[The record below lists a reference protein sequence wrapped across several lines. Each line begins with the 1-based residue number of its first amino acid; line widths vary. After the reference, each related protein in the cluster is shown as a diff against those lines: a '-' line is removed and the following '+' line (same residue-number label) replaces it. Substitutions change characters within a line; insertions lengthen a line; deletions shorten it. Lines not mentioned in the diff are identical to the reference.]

1 MRKVIDVYKQNARTL
16 AETFGSMGLEV
27 YGGSNSPYVWVRFP
41 GRRSWDVFTEILEET
56 HVITVPGCGFGPG
69 GEGFIRLSSFNSE
82 ECVREANMHHHL
94 LQIWLPPPTAERKN
108 SLCLHTMVSMGA
120 SYGHLHIQQEHYRQ
134 KMRRKEEEKKAM
146 EEQQQTKKK
155 KKKKMMKGGCNA
167 SVHPKGLSESQAKGM
182 AG

>member
-1 MRKVIDVYKQNARTL
+1 
-16 AETFGSMGLEV
+16 
-27 YGGSNSPYVWVRFP
+27 
-41 GRRSWDVFTEILEET
+41 
-56 HVITVPGCGFGPG
+56 
-69 GEGFIRLSSFNSE
+69 
-82 ECVREANMHHHL
+82 
-94 LQIWLPPPTAERKN
+94 
-108 SLCLHTMVSMGA
+108 MVSMGA

-182 AG
+182 AGLHRPRPLLAYPPRTRSGVREAIEEER

>member
-16 AETFGSMGLEV
+16 GETFGSMGLEV

-56 HVITVPGCGFGPG
+56 HVITVPGCG
-69 GEGFIRLSSFNSE
+69 
-82 ECVREANMHHHL
+82 NMHHHL